1 MKKILVV
8 ACNSIIDIHCIGCL
22 KCFKAIEKKEGEF
35 ARYKDEQVQIVG
47 LTRCG
52 GCPGM
57 VIPRVTLIQELAKHY
72 ENDYDVI
79 HLGTCMVKATTVS
92 KCPLD
97 LEVIKNKLETLFG
110 KEVVIGTH
118 TY

>member
-1 MKKILVV
+1 MKKILIVS
-8 ACNSIIDIHCIGCL
+8 CNNIRDNHCIGCL
-22 KCFKAIEKKEGEF
+22 KCFKALSRREGEF
-35 ARYKDEQVQIVG
+35 ARYKDEEVEVVG
-47 LTRCG
+47 WTTCG

-57 VIPRVTLIQELAKHY
+57 VIPRVTLVQELAKHY

-92 KCPLD
+92 KCQLD
-97 LEVIKNKLETLFG
+97 LEFIKDKLQTLFG